1 MNFLIYFL
9 AILIVPILI
18 QLYLKRTY
26 SNHLK
31 IESTSGLTG
40 EQVARKI
47 LDDNQLSE
55 IQVEEVLGNL
65 TDHYDP
71 RSKVVRLS
79 SANFHGT
86 SISSAAVSSH
96 EVGHALQDAENYGFL
111 RVRHALVPAANFG
124 ANLSFVFILLGVL
137 LSSTGMLLVG
147 IFAMSLAVL
156 FQLITLPVEF
166 NASIRA
172 MDQMVSLGLIR
183 NSEESKAKKVLNAA
197 AMTYVAATVVAVAEL
212 VRFIYMF
219 TGLNSED

>member
-1 MNFLIYFL
+1 
-9 AILIVPILI
+9 
-18 QLYLKRTY
+18 
-26 SNHLK
+26 
-31 IESTSGLTG
+31 LTG
-40 EQVARKI
+40 EQIARKI
-47 LDDNQLSE
+47 LDDNHLSE

-86 SISSAAVSSH
+86 SIASAAVSSH

-124 ANLSFVFILLGVL
+124 SNISFVFILLGVL

-166 NASIRA
+166 NASNRA

-212 VRFIYMF
+212 IRFIFMF